1 MKPHARLQAWLARV
15 RSACAPHYDEV
26 NVLLHRAH
34 GFYLKKLGGP
44 ERASK
49 M

>member
-15 RSACAPHYDEV
+15 RSTCAPHYDKV
-26 NVLLHRAH
+26 NALLNRAQ
-34 GFYLKKLGGP
+34 GFYLKKLGGAGRP
-44 ERASK
+44 SK